1 MVAIASGQEI
11 TYKHYS
17 SNNGRKLKIRSL
29 GGKYKKDIFL
39 KFQSTCLGIDS
50 LETKSQLIQLTF
62 DAWHPGVIFTFLS
75 SESKAIPH
83 DDEQNLNKTK
93 YL

>member
-1 MVAIASGQEI
+1 MIAIASGQEI

-29 GGKYKKDIFL
+29 SGKYKKDIFL

-50 LETKSQLIQLTF
+50 LETKS
-62 DAWHPGVIFTFLS
+62 
-75 SESKAIPH
+75 
-83 DDEQNLNKTK
+83 
-93 YL
+93 